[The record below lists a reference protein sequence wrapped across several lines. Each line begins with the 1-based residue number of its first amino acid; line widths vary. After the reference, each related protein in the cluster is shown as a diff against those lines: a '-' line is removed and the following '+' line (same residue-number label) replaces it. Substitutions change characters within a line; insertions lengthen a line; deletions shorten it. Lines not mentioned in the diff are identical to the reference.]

1 MARGHL
7 FFEGSNVSGR
17 VSVKEIPPWGPN
29 TSYEGRGENNENK
42 AMLNIIVFAV
52 FAADILGVDTIYQI
66 AVMIKELDGPDAI
79 TTIPKAVVA
88 FGAVGRFVVH
98 KEHVFLFAGDI
109 RDHPS

>member
-1 MARGHL
+1 MAMGHL
-7 FFEGSNVSGR
+7 SFEGSNESGS
-17 VSVKEIPPWGPN
+17 VSVKEIPPWEPN
-29 TSYEGRGENNENK
+29 TSYEGRGENNENR
-42 AMLNIIVFAV
+42 AMLNIIVFTV
-52 FAADILGVDTIYQI
+52 FAADILGVDTIYWI
-66 AVMIKELDGPDAI
+66 ALMIKELDGSDAI